1 MERFLLLW
9 DEIDD
14 WTGAGRHLI
23 ATSAA
28 ELAASLGPLLSA
40 ASALALWFFMPHSH
54 INAALLGLT
63 ATLWGGYRK
72 SLPDA

>member
-1 MERFLLLW
+1 
-9 DEIDD
+9 
-14 WTGAGRHLI
+14 
-23 ATSAA
+23 
-28 ELAASLGPLLSA
+28 LSA

-72 SLPDA
+72 SLPNA